1 MVKDNRCCNKTD
13 IWYTPPPPGEEEL
26 HNEERLGENVDIP
39 ANFFWKEV
47 LKIQKKMIQNKMT
60 S

>member
-13 IWYTPPPPGEEEL
+13 IWCTPPPPGEEEL

-47 LKIQKKMIQNKMT
+47 LKIQKK
-60 S
+60 